1 MLAVDNLL
9 QKKTNAPDVKLV
21 DVTDV
26 PFDLSIATARTC
38 YSSKGIITPEDVSS
52 TPEARALRDKI
63 AKSTLQAGHLT
74 TRQHVHFVF
83 AIDNVSRH
91 LVWSFLHSHPFYN
104 SEQVS
109 QRYVEVKP
117 DRFYIPDSLLVSGKE
132 RLLAFYLD
140 AVKFAVGVYQELL
153 HDLDAPAEREFYKIF
168 PARKSRP
175 DFWKKNI
182 HKKSMEAA
190 RYILPVSMHTYFYH
204 TINGLTLHRY
214 RRLCLACDVP
224 EEARTLIEAMFEAV
238 CAVDPLFAAEIPDP
252 VPLAETP
259 EYKFF
264 AAISASAQESLPS
277 DFIREFDLDL
287 GNRTSRL
294 VSYDQNAPQVLA
306 GAVRAVLGATRAVL
320 TDDAA
325 VDLVLSP
332 AQNSHL
338 SSSLNETTLSR
349 ITRSLLNVHYTFQK
363 KISHTAD
370 SQDQRHRL
378 VPGSRPVLIKQF
390 SGRPDFITPALIS
403 AHEPSAQKYVEAMS
417 SLFEKINRFVDAGGS
432 EEETVY
438 LLPNAFPVRFF
449 ESGDL
454 LNLHHKWKIRTCYN
468 AQEEI
473 FKSSVDELSQVREV
487 HPSIGKWI
495 HAPCRI
501 RKEAGVRPF
510 CPEGDRYCGVP
521 VWGQELSEYERV
533 I

>member
-1 MLAVDNLL
+1 MPAMDTL
-9 QKKTNAPDVKLV
+9 PDSLPFVKLV

-26 PFDLSIATARTC
+26 PYDLSIATARTC
-38 YSSKGIITPEDVSS
+38 YSSRGIISPEDVSK
-52 TPEARALRDKI
+52 TPEARALRDRI

-117 DRFYIPDSLLVSGKE
+117 DKFYIPSGLRQNSHLLG
-132 RLLAFYLD
+132 LYLD
-140 AVKFAVGVYQELL
+140 AVRFAAGVYQELL
-153 HDLDAPAEREFYKIF
+153 KDLDDPAAREFYKIF
-168 PARKSRP
+168 PARKTRP
-175 DFWKKNI
+175 DHWKKNI

-190 RYILPVSMHTYFYH
+190 RYILPVGMFTYFYH

-224 EEARTLIEAMFEAV
+224 EETRALVESMYNAAVEA
-238 CAVDPLFAAEIPDP
+238 DPLFAHEMPDP
-252 VPLAETP
+252 VPLEETL
-259 EYKFF
+259 EFQYFQ
-264 AAISASAQESLPS
+264 SVHGQDSHVSS
-277 DFIREFDLDL
+277 DFVREFDENL
-287 GNRTSRL
+287 GGRTSKL
-294 VSYDQNAPQVLA
+294 VSFESDAASVLA
-306 GAVRAVLGATRAVL
+306 GSVRAVLGQSSAQL
-320 TDDAA
+320 SNEAA
-325 VDLVLSP
+325 VDLVLNP
-332 AQNSHL
+332 AKNPHL
-338 SSSLNETTLSR
+338 SSALNETTLSR
-349 ITRSLLNVHYTFQK
+349 TSRALLNIHYTFAK

-370 SQDQRHRL
+370 SQDQRHRM
-378 VPGSRPVLIKQF
+378 VPGARPALMKQF
-390 SGRPDFITPALIS
+390 TGRPDYIVPALIE
-403 AHEPSAQKYVEAMS
+403 AHADSSEKYTTAMH
-417 SLFEKINRFVDAGGS
+417 SLFDRIVRFLDAGGS
-432 EEETVY
+432 EEHAAY
-438 LLPNAFPVRFF
+438 LLPNAFPVRFY

-454 LNLHHKWKIRTCYN
+454 LNLHHKWKLRLCYN

-473 FKSSVDELSQVREV
+473 FRASLDELSQVREV
-487 HPSIGKWI
+487 HPQIGRHI

-521 VWGQELSEYERV
+521 VWNQELDAYKRV